1 MENVRPVVAIA
12 SSRDGALGALSAPLD
27 AELTSEQVDAVVR
40 RALDLDTSPGALR
53 KGIGSNDWVVI
64 KPNIVTSRSNMK
76 CSYWKDGTPHRG
88 QNTDLR
94 AIKSLI
100 GYLIERCRP
109 KRITIAEGGAE
120 WRKLGAP
127 DAPPDQTEDGWT
139 VHWPE
144 YDGLSYED
152 IVSEYGR
159 AYPVDIVDL
168 NEDEYRWMPVPDPR
182 GSGLRALQRM
192 DQVPQDP
199 ERYGRA
205 AFVAGTGTERAAY
218 PIARTVLECD
228 KLISAPA
235 MKTHH
240 CAATLSLKN
249 YMGILPARAG
259 RGKGEA
265 HRGSVQRGFVDLF
278 AYHPADYALIE
289 GFWSTEGNGPQ
300 WGDDLRHNIVIASA
314 DSVAADSVGLQVMGF
329 NPWDVDFLHYAA
341 AKGFGVWRPDGIEV
355 VGTSIER
362 VRRKFVRAS
371 GRLGVGFVSRGNRN
385 WLVRPG
391 SDGTW
396 AALHSEERYIDLGA
410 QLGDREAFGWA
421 AVEVRSGRDQAG
433 QLWASS
439 DGPMQVWLNEER
451 VLAMAPEAGYRLGE
465 QRVDIS
471 LRKGVNTLLLRA
483 ERDGDGFG
491 FTALLCDE
499 EGNGLYDIEYALP
512 ETERLPLLRDKCSG
526 ISVTG

>member
-1 MENVRPVVAIA
+1 MEDIRPIVTIA
-12 SSRDGALGALSAPLD
+12 SSRDEALGSLAAPLD
-27 AELTSEQVDAVVR
+27 AELSYEQVDAVVR

-53 KGIGSNDWVVI
+53 NGIGSGDWVVI
-64 KPNIVTSRSNMK
+64 KPNMVTSRSNPK
-76 CSYWKDGTPHRG
+76 CSYWRDGIPHRG

-94 AIKSLI
+94 VVKSLI

-109 KRITIAEGGAE
+109 RRITVAEGGAE

-127 DAPPDQTEDGWT
+127 DARPDQREDGWT

-152 IVSEYGR
+152 IVAEYGR
-159 AYPVDIVDL
+159 TYPVDIVDL
-168 NEDEYRWMPVPDPR
+168 NEDTYWWMPVPDPMN
-182 GSGLRALQRM
+182 SGLRALQWM
-192 DQVPQDP
+192 DQASQDP

-205 AFVAGTGTERAAY
+205 AFVPGTGMKRAAY
-218 PIARTVLECD
+218 PIVRTILECD
-228 KLISAPA
+228 RLISVPA

-265 HRGSVQRGFVDLF
+265 HRGSVQKGFVDLF

-300 WGDDLRHNIVIASA
+300 WGDDLRHNIVIGGANA
-314 DSVAADSVGLQVMGF
+314 VAADSVGLQVMGF
-329 NPWDVDFLHYAA
+329 NPWDVDYLHYAA
-341 AKGFGVWRPDGIEV
+341 AKGFGVWRPDRIEV
-355 VGTSIER
+355 AGTPIEQ
-362 VRRKFVRAS
+362 VHRKFARAS
-371 GRLGVGFVSRGNRN
+371 GRIGVAFVSRGNRD

-391 SDGTW
+391 SDGIW
-396 AALHSEERYIDLGA
+396 SAHESEERRVDLDMCFENG
-410 QLGDREAFGWA
+410 EASGWA
-421 AVEVRSGRDQAG
+421 AVQVRSTRDQAG
-433 QLWASS
+433 QLWGSS
-439 DGPMQVWLNEER
+439 DGPMRVWLNGEP
-451 VLAMAPEAGYRLGE
+451 VLDMAPAAGYRLGE
-465 QRVDIS
+465 HKVDIA
-471 LRKGVNTLLLRA
+471 LRRGLNALLLRV
-483 ERDGDGFG
+483 ERGKDGFG

-512 ETERLPLLRDKCSG
+512 EELSYELR
-526 ISVTG
+526 V